1 MQKRDSGAGPRI
13 GPNGLGESPH
23 DNVVHSGAIN
33 VLHVPTLEQPAD
45 ILTKA
50 LGKNKV
56 ADARLLLGLRV

>member
-1 MQKRDSGAGPRI
+1 MKHLDLRFYWLRD
-13 GPNGLGESPH
+13 
-23 DNVVHSGAIN
+23 VVHSGAID